1 MDDFSVPDVP
11 GFTVGRELGRGA
23 SSSVW
28 LVTEA
33 RSGRDFALKCLLAE
47 SPPDGLSEVAT
58 QEEAVRREIRILSVL
73 DHQHLIKAH
82 DVVSLSL
89 ERPRPAAPATPGAP
103 GTPAAPDT
111 PAGPGAGGPGPGL
124 GLLMEYAPGG
134 SLGQL
139 VSSRGKLT
147 VGETVTVLTP
157 IAQALGYLHGRGFTH
172 SDVSPGNVLFTG
184 HGKPMLADL
193 GVARLVGDAAA
204 VAWDGTDGFMDPA
217 PIDTMRAG
225 LQPERDVYS
234 VAALGWFCLTG
245 EPPRRTADRPP
256 LPLLRPDVP
265 AELAAAL
272 ESGLSDDRRLRPTAF
287 ELATSIYRS
296 AAPLPV
302 DLAGSVHAT
311 VIPELLTRR
320 RIPDRPGSAAGKTL
334 RSWHRRLSTSRWSGL
349 LGARQVLPF
358 PVGTEPAAAP
368 PMGKERVATRPT
380 DEPAATPPARD
391 EPAGTPRTR
400 DEPATTPPQHDR
412 TAPAVRGRHS
422 TRGTQSRQEFQ
433 VRTALQNRSVM
444 PREGRPRGILQPA
457 GAAVAVLAGAIWAAG
472 AFGPA
477 GAGPSLTAGNSAPS
491 ARPQPAADGSDPT
504 GRTGTSG
511 DLDIPEDV
519 AAQLHSANP
528 AEAVHALAWIRA
540 RAFSSGRLEL
550 LDQVN
555 APGSAAFAADERV
568 RVRLRDSGHVLAGFT
583 STISRSDVQP
593 GHSSSRAVVT
603 VTSATSS
610 YQETDG
616 TGAIVAAAPAGA
628 AQELRLVLVSA
639 NGRWRLAEI
648 LPGP

>member
-11 GFTVGRELGRGA
+11 GYTVGRELGRGA

-33 RSGRDFALKCLLAE
+33 RSGRDFALKCLLNE
-47 SPPDGLSEVAT
+47 SPRDDRSGVAAIH
-58 QEEAVRREIRILSVL
+58 EAVRREIRILSVL
-73 DHQHLIKAH
+73 DHPHLIKAH
-82 DVVSLSL
+82 DVVRLSP
-89 ERPRPAAPATPGAP
+89 ERLH
-103 GTPAAPDT
+103 PAAPDHPAARDNPAASDT
-111 PAGPGAGGPGPGL
+111 PADPGTDGPGPGL

-139 VSSRGKLT
+139 VRSRGKLS

-193 GVARLVGDAAA
+193 GVARIVGDAAA
-204 VAWDGTDGFMDPA
+204 LAWEGTDGFMDPA
-217 PIDTMRAG
+217 PVDAMRAG

-245 EPPRRTADRPP
+245 EPPRRTADRAP

-272 ESGLSDDRRLRPTAF
+272 ESGLSDDRRLRPAAF
-287 ELATSIYRS
+287 ELAAAVYRS

-302 DLAGSVHAT
+302 DLGGSVHAT

-320 RIPDRPGSAAGKTL
+320 RMPDRPGSAAGKTL

-349 LGARQVLPF
+349 VGARQVLPF
-358 PVGTEPAAAP
+358 PMGNEPAAAP
-368 PMGKERVATRPT
+368 AIGDKRAV
-380 DEPAATPPARD
+380 TPPRN
-391 EPAGTPRTR
+391 
-400 DEPATTPPQHDR
+400 DR
-412 TAPAVRGRHS
+412 TAQAVRGKHS
-422 TRGTQSRQEFQ
+422 TRGTPSRQEPH
-433 VRTALQNRSVM
+433 VRPGLHGHSTM
-444 PREGRPRGILQPA
+444 PWKGRVWGILQPA

-472 AFGPA
+472 AFGPT
-477 GAGPSLTAGNSAPS
+477 GAGPSLTAGHSAPS
-491 ARPQPAADGSDPT
+491 ASPQPAADGSEST
-504 GRTGTSG
+504 GRIGTSV

-519 AAQLHSANP
+519 AGQLQSANP
-528 AEAVHALAWIRA
+528 AEAVHALAWIRS

-568 RVRLRDSGHVLAGFT
+568 RGRLRDSGHVLAGFT
-583 STISRSDVQP
+583 STISSSDVEP
-593 GHSSSRAVVT
+593 GNSSSRAVVT

-610 YQETDG
+610 YQEKDG
-616 TGAIVAAAPAGA
+616 TGAIVAAAPAGE
-628 AQELRLVLVSA
+628 AQELRLVLVSV
-639 NGRWRLAEI
+639 NGRWHLAEI